1 MQARFKSTMF
11 KAQNLECVKGYDS
24 LFKNV
29 SFKLSPG
36 KIVQIQ
42 GTNGCGKTSLMRI
55 LTGLSQAE
63 SGEVFWD
70 DTNIDDEPAEF
81 RENLIY
87 IGHLNGL
94 KGELSAI
101 ENLNHAR
108 QNLSQSNTTSNE
120 EALARVGLSGYE
132 HIIAHQLSAGQK
144 RRVTLARLYLSKAP
158 LWILDEPVTA
168 IDVDGIKAF
177 EETIETH
184 VKNSGMVI
192 LTTHQALSFGSA
204 AVTSLALS

>member
-1 MQARFKSTMF
+1 MF

-36 KIVQIQ
+36 EIIRIQ

-63 SGEVFWD
+63 AGDVFWNSV
-70 DTNIDDEPAEF
+70 NIDSDPAEF
-81 RENLIY
+81 RKNLIY

-101 ENLNHAR
+101 ENLHHAR
-108 QNLSQSNTTSNE
+108 QNLSQSKKISDE
-120 EALARVGLSGYE
+120 EALFAVGLSGYE

-144 RRVTLARLYLSKAP
+144 RRVTLARLHMTAAP
-158 LWILDEPVTA
+158 LWILDEPITA
-168 IDVDGIKAF
+168 IDVDGIKTF
-177 EETIETH
+177 ESTVEKH
-184 VKNSGMVI
+184 VNNGGMVI
-192 LTTHQALSFGSA
+192 LTTHQALSFGKA
-204 AVTSLALS
+204 PVTALSLR

>member
-1 MQARFKSTMF
+1 MF

-29 SFKLSPG
+29 SFELSPG
-36 KIVQIQ
+36 EIIQIQ

-63 SGEVFWD
+63 SGEVLWD
-70 DTNIDDEPAEF
+70 GSNIDSDPSQF
-81 RENLIY
+81 RNNLIY

-101 ENLNHAR
+101 ENLHHAR
-108 QNLSQSNTTSNE
+108 QNLSQSQDISDQ
-120 EALARVGLSGYE
+120 EALTRVGLSGYE

-144 RRVTLARLYLSKAP
+144 RRVTLARLHISQAP
-158 LWILDEPVTA
+158 LWILDEPITA
-168 IDVDGIKAF
+168 IDVDGVKAF
-177 EETIETH
+177 ERTIEAH
-184 VKNSGMVI
+184 VNNGGMVI
-192 LTTHQALSFGSA
+192 ITTHQTLSFGKA
-204 AVTSLALS
+204 PMTALSLS